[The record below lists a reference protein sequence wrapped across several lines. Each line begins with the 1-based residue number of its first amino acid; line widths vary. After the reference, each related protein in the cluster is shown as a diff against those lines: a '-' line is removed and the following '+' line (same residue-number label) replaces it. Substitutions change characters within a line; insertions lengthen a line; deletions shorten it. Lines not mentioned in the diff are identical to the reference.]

1 MIEAVKDVVESHGKT
16 LTPEA
21 VQASSGRRPLEA
33 WQAVKDILD
42 IDCTA
47 QQLFAE
53 SEPVLTERSA
63 VFLSHMSCYQ
73 TPQHRVM
80 VPTQH
85 CDLLSTSCPHEHLDY
100 RPIRLPVGAG
110 PKRLILFYVKGSTF
124 HKYVYTKISWLQV
137 MGHNFATA
145 TNCANRTDSTSCAN
159 GLQIMGHNFARA

>member
-1 MIEAVKDVVESHGKT
+1 MIEAVKDVVESHGKK

-33 WQAVKDILD
+33 WQAVKDVLD

-47 QQLFAE
+47 QQLFDE

-80 VPTQH
+80 VPTQL
-85 CDLLSTSCPHEHLDY
+85 CDLLYVVAALST
-100 RPIRLPVGAG
+100 
-110 PKRLILFYVKGSTF
+110 
-124 HKYVYTKISWLQV
+124 
-137 MGHNFATA
+137 
-145 TNCANRTDSTSCAN
+145 
-159 GLQIMGHNFARA
+159 